1 MTANCISNP
10 CLLNVLGGCII
21 PALLIS
27 KSKYSNSLDI
37 FNPISLT
44 LFKSDRSSSMGVN
57 LPLGFSDFNL
67 SIAELAFSKLLQ
79 ATKTCAFFSAR
90 ALAV

>member
-1 MTANCISNP
+1 M
-10 CLLNVLGGCII
+10 
-21 PALLIS
+21 S
-27 KSKYSNSLDI
+27 KSKFSNSLDI
-37 FNPISLT
+37 FDPISIT
-44 LFKSDRSSSMGVN
+44 LFKSDRSSSIGVN

-79 ATKTCAFFSAR
+79 ASKTCAFFSAR